1 MTAKAAQP
9 SIGRVLGLFTP
20 EGAVMAGVLAL
31 AFIGL
36 FYRWFYTQHLTS
48 ASKIE
53 DWGHA
58 YVVPIISGY
67 LLWQRRAEIRATS
80 PSIFW
85 PGLAPMVLG
94 IMCYFFFVASRFTGG
109 HMIQGWAVIL
119 TLFGLCLLLLGPAL
133 MRLIF
138 LPIVFLV
145 FGITISEIV
154 MIKLTFPMQLIASQG
169 AYLVLSVI
177 GVVAGFSAD
186 VSGNMLWVIPPS
198 GAALPL
204 NVAEACS
211 GMRMLVAFYALSG
224 AAGILGCKLWWQRV
238 ALLLMAAPVAI
249 LVNIGRVAV
258 LGLFSLWNQN
268 LASGQSHTLIGTLL
282 LFPGLMLFLF
292 VVWALNKAV
301 REEPE
306 GPGK

>member
-1 MTAKAAQP
+1 MNAP
-9 SIGRVLGLFTP
+9 SSNPSAGRVLGVFTP
-20 EGAVMAGVLAL
+20 EGAVMAGVLAV
-31 AFIGL
+31 AFGGL
-36 FYRWFYTQHLTS
+36 FFRWFYTQHLFS
-48 ASKIE
+48 AGKIE

-58 YVVPIISGY
+58 YVVPLISGY
-67 LLWQRRAEIRATS
+67 LIWQNRAELLRTPATV
-80 PSIFW
+80 FW
-85 PGLAPMVLG
+85 PGLAPMLLG

-109 HMIQGWAVIL
+109 HMVQGWAVIL
-119 TLFGLCLLLLGPAL
+119 TLFGLSLLLMGPRM
-133 MRLIF
+133 MRLVF
-138 LPIVFLV
+138 VPIAFLV

-177 GVVAGFSAD
+177 GAVAGFTTD
-186 VSGNMLWVIPPS
+186 VSGNMLTVITPS
-198 GAALPL
+198 GVTRPL

-211 GMRMLVAFYALSG
+211 GMRMLVAFFALSG
-224 AAGILGCKLWWQRV
+224 AAGVLGCRMWWQRV

-258 LGLFSLWNQN
+258 LGLITLGNPN

-282 LFPGLMLFLF
+282 LFPGLMLFMF

-301 REEPE
+301 REEP
-306 GPGK
+306 GSTP